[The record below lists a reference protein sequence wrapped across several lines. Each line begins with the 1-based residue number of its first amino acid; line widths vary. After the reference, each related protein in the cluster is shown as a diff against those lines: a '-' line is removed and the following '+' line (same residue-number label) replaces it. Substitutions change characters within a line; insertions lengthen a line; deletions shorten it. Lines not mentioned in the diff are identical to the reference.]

1 MKIPTSTP
9 VFYMG
14 VHSISTPEVATLSL
28 ARSLI
33 STKKVTTRKYTD
45 LIVGKKMKNGNE
57 IVPAM
62 STAVEGGNSIQ
73 DPEEGPFDKICS
85 SRGSAGESIPIC
97 T

>member
-1 MKIPTSTP
+1 
-9 VFYMG
+9 MG

-33 STKKVTTRKYTD
+33 STKKFTTRKYTD

-85 SRGSAGESIPIC
+85 STYSPGKSIPIC

>member
-9 VFYMG
+9 VFHMG

-85 SRGSAGESIPIC
+85 STGSAGESIPIC

>member
-14 VHSISTPEVATLSL
+14 VHSISTTEVATLSL
-28 ARSLI
+28 ARGLI

-73 DPEEGPFDKICS
+73 DPVEGPFDKICS
-85 SRGSAGESIPIC
+85 STGSAGKSIPIC